1 MVCYGLDDIA
11 KVHKVIEPERLK
23 EFFPE
28 VELEELRRPK
38 DVELLISHREGRLAP
53 QRKRVVGDLVL
64 WESPLGK
71 TVGGAHPDLFED
83 AEVAAHGSRTHFAR
97 SMRTAAVKYEE
108 ILRDTSEAED
118 SLLKKEH
125 QANVNFTR
133 ATNSEFPE
141 WWRLES
147 IGAACEPR
155 CGGCRCGNCQP
166 GGKEMT
172 LAEEK
177 ELEIIKKGL
186 TYIKKEDTH
195 VNSPRWDARYPWVE
209 DPASLPNNRSA
220 VEATFLRTERQLER
234 EPEWKAAYTAQVHE
248 MVERHAAMELTE
260 GLRRNWKG
268 PVWYVSHLVA
278 PNPHSVTTP
287 VRLVWNSSQKFKG
300 VSMND
305 LLLKGPDVLNPIRAV
320 LLRFRRGVYAAL
332 GDIKKM
338 YNSVWLEEREMHLH
352 RFLWRDK
359 PEEDIKEYAI
369 TRVNIGDRPAG
380 CIAQLAMRETARLSI
395 FAHLKEE
402 CRILEEDSYVDDI
415 LTSHNS
421 LEELI
426 EITQGVEDIL
436 KAGGFFLKPWVW
448 SGQSGRQVAA
458 GGIPQEL
465 EAAAQKAATIILPN
479 QMRVE
484 DNKALGVGYQAE
496 EDMLYMMTSINFS
509 KRKRKVRLG
518 EHLNKENVRLE
529 TPDPLS
535 RRELLSQVAGL
546 YDPIGL
552 VTPVKQKGAILV
564 RKAFQEAGG
573 GKMTRETWDKPLS
586 EGLREEAIKIFEEY
600 VELGRIKFHRSITP
614 ADWRGKPWGITFS
627 DGSDKTYGA
636 VMYLRWDTERGVDVC
651 FVEAKAKLTPL
662 DQKGEA
668 AKAEIC
674 GAVFAARL
682 RKYFKRHGE
691 LNIADIM
698 TRGSTARDLKEGS
711 VWQNGPEFLKWP
723 VEEWPKKSAGEV
735 AAHAKESVNKFQS
748 IQQEVSRFWRKW
760 CELAG
765 PNLFIKSKWHTKQRN
780 VTVGDV
786 VWLADQN
793 ALRGRYKLGRVVSVN
808 PDQRGVGR
816 DVNVRTFPSYPVPM
830 SKGGTLHKQRKNT
843 EKLSSRI
850 PYTIVHRDVRRLVV
864 LLPIEEQH

>member
-1 MVCYGLDDIA
+1 
-11 KVHKVIEPERLK
+11 
-23 EFFPE
+23 
-28 VELEELRRPK
+28 
-38 DVELLISHREGRLAP
+38 
-53 QRKRVVGDLVL
+53 
-64 WESPLGK
+64 
-71 TVGGAHPDLFED
+71 
-83 AEVAAHGSRTHFAR
+83 
-97 SMRTAAVKYEE
+97 
-108 ILRDTSEAED
+108 
-118 SLLKKEH
+118 
-125 QANVNFTR
+125 
-133 ATNSEFPE
+133 
-141 WWRLES
+141 
-147 IGAACEPR
+147 
-155 CGGCRCGNCQP
+155 
-166 GGKEMT
+166 
-172 LAEEK
+172 
-177 ELEIIKKGL
+177 
-186 TYIKKEDTH
+186 
-195 VNSPRWDARYPWVE
+195 
-209 DPASLPNNRSA
+209 
-220 VEATFLRTERQLER
+220 
-234 EPEWKAAYTAQVHE
+234 
-248 MVERHAAMELTE
+248 
-260 GLRRNWKG
+260 
-268 PVWYVSHLVA
+268 
-278 PNPHSVTTP
+278 
-287 VRLVWNSSQKFKG
+287 
-300 VSMND
+300 MND

-479 QMRVE
+479 QMRAE

-636 VMYLRWDTERGVDVC
+636 VMYLRWDTERGVDVR

-765 PNLFIKSKWHTKQRN
+765 PNLFIKSKWHTKRRN

-808 PDQRGVGR
+808 PDQRGVVR

-843 EKLSSRI
+843 DKLSSRI
-850 PYTIVHRDVRRLVV
+850 PSTIVHRDVRRLVV